1 MASREATSGLAT
13 TVTPSL
19 DRAVDRAG
27 RLFDEIRA
35 ATRDADGVTRDPFG
49 KGEQAAHDIVLREA
63 RRLGLEVTVDAALNA
78 WMVWPGRNRELPRI
92 VIGSHLDSVRRGGN
106 YDGLAGVLAGL
117 AVVETMMGDARFPR
131 CDIAVLAIRGEE
143 NAWFGAQH
151 VGSRALFGKLDAAT
165 MDAARRL
172 DTGRPLREHMT
183 EAGAD
188 TKRIATREPLVDV
201 RTIAMYL
208 ECHIEQGP
216 ALLEAGLPVGLVTAI
231 RGNRRCA
238 NMVCRGEYGHSGI
251 VPRVARRDAVMAVAD
266 FAMRLDRYWADVDA
280 AGGDLVAT
288 IGRFNT
294 DAAHHGV
301 TVISGEVRFC
311 LDVRGHDESLLD
323 DAWAFVQHT
332 LDTVAQVRGVVFEQ
346 GPNTSDSAVHLHGGL
361 RHMLRQSCEALGI
374 ETMEM
379 ASGAGHDVGD
389 FAQAGV
395 PSALV
400 FIRNENG
407 SHNPAEAMEME
418 DFAEAVR
425 LLVRTVSDVACID
438 SPQSAALDRSE
449 LA

>member
-1 MASREATSGLAT
+1 MANREATDGLVMAA
-13 TVTPSL
+13 TPSL
-19 DRAVDRAG
+19 DRAVDSAR
-27 RLFDEIRA
+27 RLFDEIRTA
-35 ATRDADGVTRDPFG
+35 SRDGDGVTRDPFG

-63 RRLGLEVTVDAALNA
+63 RRLGLEVKVDAALNA
-78 WMVWPGRNRELPRI
+78 WMVWPGRNRDLPRI

-172 DTGRPLREHMT
+172 DTGRPLGEHMA

-188 TKRIATREPLVDV
+188 TQRIATREPLVDV

-216 ALLEAGLPVGLVTAI
+216 ALLEAGFPIGLVTAI

-301 TVISGEVRFC
+301 TVIPGEVRFC
-311 LDVRGHDESLLD
+311 LDVRGHDEALLD
-323 DAWAFVQHT
+323 DAWAFVQHA
-332 LDTVAQVRGVVFEQ
+332 LDTVAQARGVVFEQ
-346 GPNTSDSAVHLHGGL
+346 GPNTSDAAVHLHGGL
-361 RHMLRQSCEALGI
+361 RQMLRQGCEALGI

-389 FAQAGV
+389 FAQAGI

-425 LLVRTVSDVACID
+425 LLARTVSDAACTD
-438 SPQSAALDRSE
+438 SPRAVELERSE